1 MAKHLFIIDDDQE
14 IRAILQELL
23 EGEAYEGEIAND
35 GLIAWE
41 NFSHQCERYEM
52 GSLDL
57 TMPRMG
63 GIPLIQM
70 LQQRADGGCSPS
82 LFSVRMAM
90 LFRRSLGW
98 AFDML

>member
-1 MAKHLFIIDDDQE
+1 MAKRLFIIDDDQE

-52 GSLDL
+52 GIRHALTKPFDL
-57 TMPRMG
+57 ETLLALVTICRG
-63 GIPLIQM
+63 EGSS
-70 LQQRADGGCSPS
+70 SPTT
-82 LFSVRMAM
+82 A
-90 LFRRSLGW
+90 RRS
-98 AFDML
+98 AEE